1 MADVSDPEGIRRYYD
16 ALGEGEWDRLSAE
29 PADEV
34 KAHVH
39 AYYLREFV
47 HAGDHVLD
55 IGAGPG
61 RFTIELA
68 RLGASVTV
76 ADISPAHLDLKKVLR
91 RRAVLARLND
101 VQRRARPLEGEG
113 LRDARHGVAHGGAV
127 HDLKFR

>member
-1 MADVSDPEGIRRYYD
+1 MADVFDPEGIRRYYD

-39 AYYLREFV
+39 AHYLREFV

-68 RLGASVTV
+68 RRGASVTV
-76 ADISPAHLDLKKVLR
+76 ADISPT
-91 RRAVLARLND
+91 
-101 VQRRARPLEGEG
+101 
-113 LRDARHGVAHGGAV
+113 
-127 HDLKFR
+127 